1 MKQRNKAE
9 LLAEIKRVNDIIQ
22 KSKSPYL
29 RRDMEKYLN
38 RLKKEFLFGMAKGS
52 RTQLYD

>member
-38 RLKKEFLFGMAKGS
+38 RLKKEFLFGMTKGS